1 MIERTYLTVKKKKKK
16 KKKWKEY
23 CNYGEFKSH
32 LNEKIRRGQGNLQ
45 F

>member
-1 MIERTYLTVKKKKKK
+1 MIERTYLTER

-45 F
+45 V